1 MSTALSI
8 DGMTCATCVGRVEKA
23 LGRVPGVVAARV
35 NLATESATIDAPGV
49 APALLIEAVERAGY
63 GAKLKSEASPSASK
77 ADDREALAVF
87 ASLALALP
95 LVLQMASHAAGVA
108 FYLSPWT
115 EFTLAAP
122 VQFVFGWRFYVGAAK
137 ALRGASGNM
146 DLLVALGTS
155 AAFFYSAWQVLAAS
169 GGHLYF
175 EAAAVVIA
183 LVRLGKWLEARA
195 KRATTTAVRALIA
208 LRPATAHLV
217 DGEAERDVPVENL
230 KPGDFVALRPGETVP
245 VDGKIAR
252 GSSAVDEAM
261 VTGEPIPVDKAP
273 GDTVVAGTINR
284 SGRLVIE
291 TKAVGGATLLG
302 RIVTAVEE
310 AQGSKA
316 PVELLVDKVSAVF
329 VPVVVLVALAT
340 FAAWWIVGSFEEGIV
355 AAVAV
360 LVIACPC
367 ALGLATPAA
376 LIVGVGRAA
385 RLGLLIKDA
394 SALEGL
400 AHVDTVAFDKT
411 GTLTEGRPSVA
422 AIIAEDE
429 NALLAAALPV
439 QGASE
444 HPLARALV
452 EEGEKRG
459 LGHRPAMSFEA
470 KIGEGAVGLVEGKR
484 VLVGRRRMLEAEGSA
499 TETYAADA
507 ERLESE
513 GKTVVWVGLAGEE
526 ALGLIA
532 YADRVRPSAKRAVDV
547 LASLGVGSILLTGD
561 NARTGAIVGWAVGIE
576 DVRSGLMP
584 GDKRR
589 ILQELAREGRSVA
602 MVGDGINDAPA
613 LAEAQVGI
621 AVGSGADVALE
632 TAGVA
637 LLRSDPALVADAVA
651 LARKTVGR
659 IRENLFWAF
668 VYNVVG
674 IPAAALGLLSPMIA
688 GAAMAASSVS
698 VIANSLRLKRWRAVA
713 TGERP

>member
-35 NLATESATIDAPGV
+35 NLATESAAIDAPGV

-513 GKTVVWVGLAGEE
+513 GKTVVWVGHAGEE

-547 LASLGVGSILLTGD
+547 LASLGVRSILLTGD
-561 NARTGAIVGWAVGIE
+561 NARTGAIVGRTVGIE

>member
-35 NLATESATIDAPGV
+35 NLATESAAIDAPGV
-49 APALLIEAVERAGY
+49 APAQLIEAVERAGY
-63 GAKLKSEASPSASK
+63 GAKLRTQTAAQSPQGS
-77 ADDREALAVF
+77 DREAWAVF
-87 ASLALALP
+87 ASIGLTLP
-95 LVLQMASHAAGVA
+95 LVLQMASHVMGVPIH
-108 FYLSPWT
+108 LSPWT
-115 EFTLAAP
+115 EFALAAP
-122 VQFVFGWRFYVGAAK
+122 VQFVFGRRFYVGAAK
-137 ALRGASGNM
+137 ALRGATGNM

-155 AAFFYSAWQVLAAS
+155 AAFLYSAWQVVTAS

-195 KRATTTAVRALIA
+195 KRATTAAVRALIA
-208 LRPATAHLV
+208 LRPATAHRL
-217 DGEAERDVPVENL
+217 DGGVERDVPVEDL
-230 KPGDFVALRPGETVP
+230 KVGDLVALRPGETLP
-245 VDGKIAR
+245 VDGKIVE
-252 GSSAVDEAM
+252 GTSAVDEAM
-261 VTGEPIPVDKAP
+261 VTGEPIPIDKAP
-273 GDTVVAGTINR
+273 GDPVVAGTINR
-284 SGRLVIE
+284 SGRLIVE
-291 TKAVGGATLLG
+291 TKAIGGATLLG
-302 RIVTAVEE
+302 RVVAAVEE

-316 PVELLVDKVSAVF
+316 PVELLVDKVSALF
-329 VPVVVLVALAT
+329 VPAVVLVALAT
-340 FAAWWIVGSFEEGIV
+340 FAAWWTLGSFEQGIV

-376 LIVGVGRAA
+376 MIVGVGRAA

-400 AHVDTVAFDKT
+400 ARIDTVAFDKT

-422 AIIAEDE
+422 AIVAKDKS
-429 NALLAAALPV
+429 ALLAAALPV

-452 EEGEKRG
+452 EEGAKRG
-459 LGHRPAMSFEA
+459 LTFQPATDFEA
-470 KIGEGAVGLVEGKR
+470 KIGEGAIGTVAGRR
-484 VLVGRRRMLEAEGSA
+484 VLVGRRRLLEAEGIA
-499 TETYAADA
+499 TEAYAADA
-507 ERLESE
+507 DRLESE
-513 GKTVVWVGLAGEE
+513 GKTVVWVGVAGEG
-526 ALGLIA
+526 ALGLVA
-532 YADRVRPSAKRAVDV
+532 YADRIRPSARRSVEA
-547 LASLGVGSILLTGD
+547 LESLGVRSILLTGD
-561 NARTGAIVGWAVGIE
+561 NARTGASVGRAVGIG
-576 DVRSGLMP
+576 DLRSGLMP
-584 GDKRR
+584 RDKRR
-589 ILQELAREGRSVA
+589 ILQELAREGRAVA

-613 LAEAQVGI
+613 LAEALVGI
-621 AVGSGADVALE
+621 AVGSGTDVALE

-674 IPAAALGLLSPMIA
+674 IPLAALGLLNPLIA

-698 VIANSLRLKRWRAVA
+698 VIANSLRLKGWRSVA
-713 TGERP
+713 TGETP

>member
-35 NLATESATIDAPGV
+35 NLATESAAIDAPGV

-63 GAKLKSEASPSASK
+63 GAKLKSEASPGASK

-95 LVLQMASHAAGVA
+95 LVLQMASHAAGA
-108 FYLSPWT
+108 PFYLSPWT
-115 EFTLAAP
+115 EFALAAP

-155 AAFFYSAWQVLAAS
+155 AAFFYSAWQVIAAS

-217 DGEAERDVPVENL
+217 EGEAERDVPVESL

-302 RIVTAVEE
+302 RIVAAVEE

-329 VPVVVLVALAT
+329 VPVVVLVALST

-400 AHVDTVAFDKT
+400 AGVDTVAFDKT

-422 AIIAEDE
+422 AIVAKDE

-459 LGHRPAMSFEA
+459 LGHRPATSFEA

-484 VLVGRRRMLEAEGSA
+484 VFVGRRRMLEAEGLA

-513 GKTVVWVGLAGEE
+513 GKTVVWVGLAGEGV
-526 ALGLIA
+526 LGLIA
-532 YADRVRPSAKRAVDV
+532 YADRLRPSAKRAVDV
-547 LASLGVGSILLTGD
+547 LTSLGVRSILLTGD
-561 NARTGAIVGWAVGIE
+561 NARTGAIVGRAVGIE